1 MKFKRISAFIAL
13 IIIASM
19 LSAVVSVTAAEPSSG
34 SYVALGDS
42 IAYGYGL
49 SDIGTQG
56 YVNLVAAKLGIDP
69 VNYAVNGMTSIG
81 LLNALDKI
89 NEDAGAHTQLQNASL
104 ITVSIGSNDL
114 LSKLS
119 GIWYTVA
126 DPADPAAFAALEASL
141 TSEQKLAEFD
151 SGVESYRTNL
161 PLIYASL
168 RELNPAAQIIMTEF
182 YNPFYGVMFG
192 AFDFGAL
199 SDQYIVQMNDILH
212 AGQTEMDYKIAAVY
226 DSFNAPALTNVDLT
240 TLYMDP
246 HPNTEGHAVLAG
258 AVLSMVNVDALP
270 AAVPVTETAESAE
283 TTVNGDSVES
293 TALQETALQTDAETS
308 AVNTAEN
315 QKSTVGAVLLTVAAV
330 AVFAVTGVII
340 SKRNKQVK

>member
-1 MKFKRISAFIAL
+1 MNIKRISAVFAICV
-13 IIIASM
+13 IVSM
-19 LSAVVSVTAAEPSSG
+19 LLSAVSVTAAEPASD

-49 SDIGTQG
+49 SDISTQG
-56 YVNLVAAKLGIDP
+56 YTNLVATELGIDL

-81 LLNALDKI
+81 LLNALDKM
-89 NEDAGAHTQLQNASL
+89 NEDTGAHTQLQNASL
-104 ITVSIGSNDL
+104 ITISIGSNDL

-119 GIWYTVA
+119 GVWYTLP
-126 DPADPAAFAALEASL
+126 DPADAAAFAAIEASL

-151 SGVESYRTNL
+151 SGVESYRINL

-168 RELNPAAQIIMTEF
+168 RKLNPTAQIVMTEF
-182 YNPFYGVMFG
+182 YNPFYGVKFG

-212 AGQTEMDYKIAAVY
+212 AGQKEMDYKIAAVY

-240 TLYMDP
+240 ILNMDP
-246 HPNTEGHAVLAG
+246 HPNTKGHAVIAE
-258 AVLSMVNVDALP
+258 AVLSLVNFDALP
-270 AAVPVTETAESAE
+270 VAAPVTETVASAE
-283 TTVNGDSVES
+283 TTVNGDSMEES
-293 TALQETALQTDAETS
+293 SLQETALQTEAETTAGNS
-308 AVNTAEN
+308 ADN

-330 AVFAVTGVII
+330 AVFAVTGVIM
-340 SKRNKQVK
+340 SRRNKQVK